1 MIWKL
6 AGLLR
11 ALKLK
16 CEINGQLESGRSCKS
31 DRSRQFQTYFATQ
44 CPAVMTAPD
53 VISAPP
59 HLYAKLPFAT
69 RSWTYTVHGNSPKL
83 AIPSSRCSIPSS
95 SSMKCTRLAIAARRW
110 PHFFGFGA
118 TGRGLVVDTTA
129 LLVEEVVAAGAGVT
143 SKMNS
148 ASGSSCRSCAL
159 NS

>member
-1 MIWKL
+1 
-6 AGLLR
+6 
-11 ALKLK
+11 
-16 CEINGQLESGRSCKS
+16 
-31 DRSRQFQTYFATQ
+31 
-44 CPAVMTAPD
+44 MTAPE

-118 TGRGLVVDTTA
+118 TGRGLVVGATV
-129 LLVEEVVAAGAGVT
+129 LLVEEAVAAGAGVT

-148 ASGSSCRSCAL
+148 ASGSSCRSWAL
-159 NS
+159 NSCSREDISERRAKSGIEEPPGWEWLVVVPGVGSGRGVDTPGGWRGGG